1 MNIEALEFFK
11 LVVESGSISKVAN
24 NSHISQSALS
34 QMIQKVEDTLGYE
47 LLVRSNKGVIATD
60 MGKIVIKYADNILK
74 NYEKMLEELR
84 NLEKNNDT
92 VRIHALWSLVNYSL
106 PCILYQIKKD
116 HKDQRY
122 SLKSSSNEDIIRD
135 VINDICDIGFV
146 SEKIEEKDI
155 FSKFIG
161 KEKIVLVAC
170 GNCKVKEK
178 ISFEELFSHE
188 MVMLKDASNI
198 SDRLENKLKEKGK
211 DYFDLNVVFEVDS
224 ISAVKSS
231 VENNFGISFLPYMSV
246 KKELYEK
253 KYKIIEIEDLDMDY
267 DIYLISKKQEILG
280 NSVRNAIKTILSL
293 GKEGFC

>member
-47 LLVRSNKGVIATD
+47 LLVRSNKGVMATE
-60 MGKIVIKYADNILK
+60 MGKIVLKYSENILK

-116 HKDQRY
+116 HNEQRY

-146 SEKIEEKDI
+146 NEKINEKDI

-161 KEKIVLVAC
+161 KEKIVLVSSDSY
-170 GNCKVKEK
+170 K
-178 ISFEELFSHE
+178 ISDEITFDNLFSYE
-188 MVMLKDASNI
+188 MIMLKDASNI
-198 SDRLENKLKEKGK
+198 YDKLEKKLKEKNRE
-211 DYFDLNVVFEVDS
+211 YLDLNVIFEVDS

-231 VENNFGISFLPYMSV
+231 IENNYGISFLPYMSV

-253 KYKIIEIEDLDMDY
+253 KYKIIEIDDLDMDY
-267 DIYLISKKQEILG
+267 DIYLISKKREIVG
-280 NSVRNAIKTILSL
+280 TSVRNAIKTIISL